1 MLFDKVNKIV
11 DFIDVVVFFSRS
23 IIKICLDK
31 INKYVVLVKEL
42 KLVWKLRNIK
52 VKVVIILVIGML
64 FFV

>member
-31 INKYVVLVKEL
+31 INKYVILVKEL